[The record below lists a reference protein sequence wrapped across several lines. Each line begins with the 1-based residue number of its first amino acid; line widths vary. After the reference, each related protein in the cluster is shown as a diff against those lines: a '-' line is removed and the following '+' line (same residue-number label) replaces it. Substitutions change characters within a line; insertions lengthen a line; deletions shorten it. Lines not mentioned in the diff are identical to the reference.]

1 MLHAIYR
8 YGVNSLLTVPKKVS
22 TPQYIEPGA
31 LESGTLEIRQ
41 IRFKKSPT
49 APSLSIY
56 TNTVTLNAQRNL
68 RSSGSTLA
76 TSMQRLSSGLR
87 VNSAKDDAAGL
98 AIAERML
105 TGVRGLTVAQ
115 RNTNDGI
122 SLMQTAE
129 GALGKMGDML
139 QRMRALS
146 VQSANATNSDADRSA
161 LQAEVA
167 QLRAELDRLAKT
179 TTFNGRKMLEG
190 SFAGAVFQV
199 GEAAG
204 SNITVGSLVQATA
217 AALGKSSWGERTLSI
232 DMAQISNLQAV
243 PAGTLQLAVNGQSI
257 ALAALPAA
265 STPQERLGQVV
276 AAING
281 ASTTTGMTAYMEATA
296 QGGYQLVLLGNA
308 NASGATV
315 VDLLGFDASVT
326 GLASGGN
333 LPAPQMT
340 YDAYVQDLGLF
351 QSDVNAMVPGHMQQ
365 HAVPASPVSLAQA
378 QSFRTDVLNAYANAW
393 SSYSVAGF
401 ALERNGAGDAVFTD
415 ASLWADGQDGVA
427 IVAVL
432 RHFFDNLEPLVVN
445 ALVNGKFHNG
455 SGSALKQA
463 MEDLF
468 AQGSVGVAV
477 IPSDSS
483 SVQAQILEAWQMM
496 PPYTDNGPTP
506 DFDPA
511 SYPPSLLVS
520 AVNQEVGSSYS
531 AADIFGSDFGT
542 YLTADGSAWL
552 GGSNNAVQYQNAL
565 AALQVAQA
573 FVSQHQ
579 PANQGSGIRAQDVQ
593 QGKALVD
600 VDISTQAGSWK
611 ALHIID
617 RALDEVNASRAYLGA
632 MQSRFEKVIENIL
645 VQQENLSAAHG
656 RIVDA
661 DYAVESAS
669 LSRTQILQ
677 QAGTAMVAQA
687 NQLPKNVLQLL
698 Q

>member
-1 MLHAIYR
+1 M
-8 YGVNSLLTVPKKVS
+8 
-22 TPQYIEPGA
+22 
-31 LESGTLEIRQ
+31 
-41 IRFKKSPT
+41 
-49 APSLSIY
+49 SLSIY
-56 TNTVTLNAQRNL
+56 TNTASLNAQRNL
-68 RSSGSTLA
+68 STSGTALA
-76 TSMQRLSSGLR
+76 TTMQRLSSGFR

-105 TGVRGLTVAQ
+105 TGVRGLSVAQ
-115 RNTNDGI
+115 RNINDGI
-122 SLMQTAE
+122 SLLQTAE
-129 GALGKMGDML
+129 GALGKIGDML

-161 LQAEVA
+161 LHSEVA

-179 TTFNGRKMLEG
+179 TTFNGRKLLEG

-199 GEAAG
+199 SEAAG
-204 SNITVGSLVQATA
+204 SNITVGRLVKATA

-232 DMAQISNLQAV
+232 DMAHISNLQTV

-257 ALAALPAA
+257 ALGALPAA
-265 STPQERLGQVV
+265 STALERLGQVV

-281 ASTTTGMTAYMEATA
+281 ASSSTGMTAYLEPGA

-308 NASGATV
+308 DASGAAV

-326 GLASGGN
+326 GLASGSV
-333 LPAPQMT
+333 LPAPQAT
-340 YDAYVQDLGLF
+340 YDAYVQTLK
-351 QSDVNAMVPGHMQQ
+351 VNVYDYAQAAVPGHIAQRPT
-365 HAVPASPVSLAQA
+365 PASPVTLSQASAYRTQALADDA
-378 QSFRTDVLNAYANAW
+378 DFGRHYTV
-393 SSYSVAGF
+393 VGF
-401 ALERNGAGDAVFTD
+401 ELGRDGLGKAVFID
-415 ASLWADGQDGVA
+415 ISRWAEGQNGVA
-427 IVAVL
+427 IVDVL
-432 RHFFDNLEPLVVN
+432 KSYFDGAEPLIVN
-445 ALVNGKFHNG
+445 ALVGGVFHNG
-455 SGSALKQA
+455 SGLALKQE
-463 MEDLF
+463 MEQIF
-468 AQGSVGVAV
+468 TQS
-477 IPSDSS
+477 SS
-483 SVQAQILEAWQMM
+483 SVSGDLSDPAHVQAVRLNNWYNWT
-496 PPYTDNGPTP
+496 PYSDSGPTP

-632 MQSRFEKVIENIL
+632 MQSRFEKVIENIQ
-645 VQQENLSAAHG
+645 VQQENLSAARG

-669 LSRTQILQ
+669 LSRMQILQ

-687 NQLPKNVLQLL
+687 HQLSQSVLSLL
-698 Q
+698 R